1 SQTIVYVTHDQT
13 EAMTLADQIALMR
26 DGRIVQCDAPRT
38 LYNNPADQFAG
49 WFLGNPG
56 MAFFDAELHGA
67 GGFLTLVSPML
78 PAPTA
83 IEGYGLSAGPVT
95 IGIRPEQ
102 ILVSVDAEPGSI

>member
-1 SQTIVYVTHDQT
+1 
-13 EAMTLADQIALMR
+13 
-26 DGRIVQCDAPRT
+26 
-38 LYNNPADQFAG
+38 DQFAG

-102 ILVSVDAEPGSI
+102 ILVSVDAEPGSIPATLLRKSIQIGGQYLLTLALPGSDEPFRAKVAHDAGG